1 MCEARV
7 ILLLWRGREEEVEL
21 EVEVKKYDEA
31 KGRAE
36 NKVVVFRVGAGGQ
49 NRGVRA
55 ARATGVIGGRTRC
68 WAGSAEARCI
78 AFTQAESGPELLAK
92 GP

>member
-1 MCEARV
+1 MCEAGT
-7 ILLLWRGREEEVEL
+7 ILLLWRASGKIEL
-21 EVEVKKYDEA
+21 EVEVKKYGEA

-36 NKVVVFRVGAGGQ
+36 NKVVVFRIGAGGQ

-55 ARATGVIGGRTRC
+55 ARGAGVTAGRTRC
-68 WAGSAEARCI
+68 WSGSAETRCL